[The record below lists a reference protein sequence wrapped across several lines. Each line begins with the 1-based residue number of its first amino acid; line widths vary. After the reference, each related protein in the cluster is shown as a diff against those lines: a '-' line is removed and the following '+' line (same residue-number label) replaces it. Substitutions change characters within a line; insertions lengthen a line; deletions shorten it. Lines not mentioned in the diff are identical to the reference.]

1 MLATYVPVYFILAQ
15 TIHLNYWNMI
25 QNAVKCVKKILL
37 MLTYCIWSKR
47 CCCWQLV
54 ACISSSPAAY
64 FLQKVLRNGKEEVYL
79 KWMANLPVLLSELS
93 RQATAISRV
102 LQDNDNADSRR

>member
-25 QNAVKCVKKILL
+25 QKAVKCVKKILL

-54 ACISSSPAAY
+54 ACISSSPAAVIVILISKASVLAVDNGY
-64 FLQKVLRNGKEEVYL
+64 HVHSFLN
-79 KWMANLPVLLSELS
+79 AN
-93 RQATAISRV
+93 
-102 LQDNDNADSRR
+102 